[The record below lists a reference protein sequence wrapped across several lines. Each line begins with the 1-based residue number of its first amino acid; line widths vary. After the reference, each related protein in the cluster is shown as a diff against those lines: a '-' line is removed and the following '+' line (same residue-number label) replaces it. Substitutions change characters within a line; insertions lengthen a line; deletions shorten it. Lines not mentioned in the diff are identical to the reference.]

1 MVKKMMTEFKRDLI
15 GGQIMQI
22 DLKERK
28 DAVIEGNHS
37 KNITNINYG
46 EFSDENLVKAF
57 VDDRK
62 EEAFNEIVNRY
73 ADKVF
78 RLALRI
84 THNPHDAEEVLQ
96 EVFLS
101 MEKLGTF
108 REESKFSTWLY
119 RVAIN
124 AGYMHLRNE
133 RKYKNNVSLESD
145 MPYSDNGVLEG
156 TELNDL
162 SNRPDELFLTHEGM
176 ETIETAVNQ
185 LPLPYRIVFHLRDV
199 EGLTNQEVAKS
210 LGLSLPAVKSRILR
224 ARLFLRDRLSD
235 YFYEW
240 RK

>member
-1 MVKKMMTEFKRDLI
+1 MVKKIMREFNRDLI
-15 GGQIMQI
+15 GEQIMQI
-22 DLKERK
+22 NLTERK
-28 DAVIEGNHS
+28 EAVVERTYS

-46 EFSDENLVKAF
+46 ELSDENLVRAF
-57 VDDRK
+57 VEEQK

-101 MEKLGTF
+101 MEKLDTF

-124 AGYMHLRNE
+124 SGYMHLRTE
-133 RKYKNNVSLESD
+133 RKYKNNLSLESY
-145 MPYSDNGVLEG
+145 MPYSDNGVLDG
-156 TELNDL
+156 AELNDL
-162 SNRPDELFLTHEGM
+162 DNRPDEILLNKEGM
-176 ETIETAVNQ
+176 EVIERAISE
-185 LPLPYRIVFHLRDV
+185 LPLAYRVVFHLRDV
-199 EGLTNQEVAKS
+199 EGLTNQEVAKA